1 LKPGQQFIFYL
12 HGHARAQE
20 ILLGRDVILS
30 ATQLKE
36 LLARLPKDVQQII
49 MLDTCYSG
57 SFLPALA
64 GVPQRTVITSADNQ
78 SKAWTNDVKSFAQSF
93 LQRLRKGDSVY
104 QSFAIAN
111 QDMVSDSQ
119 VFGEQRPQLDDN
131 QDGSYTDQDGPVA
144 KAIYLGG
151 QKVSASLPPEITK
164 VHPAIYLDPSQTSA
178 TLWVETSFGLDSI
191 NQVQAILTNET
202 DKPTEYQGEQ
212 TQVTRREITLTP
224 NYELQRF
231 EAEYN
236 GFQAAKQWRIFYQ
249 AESIE
254 GDWSEF
260 QVGFVRTDID
270 QTSVTVEAIV
280 NQPVYQIGDP
290 FSFEVMVA
298 GEGNFDLYVGFLFP
312 HGDYATIGYP
322 FSFSAM
328 NELLPYQKNLTL
340 TKEGQTFTILN
351 FGLGLPAIELGEYQ
365 ACALL
370 TKANSDPNEN
380 SNWVKL
386 DCQGFRF

>member
-1 LKPGQQFIFYL
+1 
-12 HGHARAQE
+12 
-20 ILLGRDVILS
+20 
-30 ATQLKE
+30 
-36 LLARLPKDVQQII
+36 
-49 MLDTCYSG
+49 
-57 SFLPALA
+57 
-64 GVPQRTVITSADNQ
+64 
-78 SKAWTNDVKSFAQSF
+78 
-93 LQRLRKGDSVY
+93 
-104 QSFAIAN
+104 
-111 QDMVSDSQ
+111 
-119 VFGEQRPQLDDN
+119 
-131 QDGSYTDQDGPVA
+131 
-144 KAIYLGG
+144 
-151 QKVSASLPPEITK
+151 
-164 VHPAIYLDPSQTSA
+164 
-178 TLWVETSFGLDSI
+178 LDSI

-212 TQVTRREITLTP
+212 TQVTRREITLKP

-280 NQPVYQIGDP
+280 NQSVYQIGDP
-290 FSFEVMVA
+290 FRFEVMIA
-298 GEGNFDLYVGFLFP
+298 GEGNFDLYVGFHFPQFP
-312 HGDYATIGYP
+312 HQDDYATIGYP
-322 FSFSAM
+322 FSFSAV
-328 NELLPYQKNLTL
+328 NELLPYQQNLTL
-340 TKEGQTFTILN
+340 PKEGQTFTILN
-351 FGLGLPAIELGEYQ
+351 FGLGLPAMELGDYQ